1 MDDFV
6 SKSQNGIRRSEYWSD
21 DKYRSQ
27 VFLMQNIR
35 NIWKRRICRKIMVS
49 KIRLIIY
56 IWVLFQNN
64 VKQFNVYSSNDIH
77 GSANISI
84 HSSQQQQLICNI
96 SKFDQNYRI
105 FMLFPNF
112 EWISVEEINIWL
124 RNLLHHFVRFSAGNG
139 R

>member
-56 IWVLFQNN
+56 IWVLFRNN

-124 RNLLHHFVRFSAGNG
+124 RNLLHHFVRFCAGNG

>member
-6 SKSQNGIRRSEYWSD
+6 SKSQNGIRRSD

-35 NIWKRRICRKIMVS
+35 NIWKRRICRKIMVP

-56 IWVLFQNN
+56 ILVLFRNN

-84 HSSQQQQLICNI
+84 QANIVGPTAAIDLQHLKIRSKLSHFYVI
-96 SKFDQNYRI
+96 SKFW
-105 FMLFPNF
+105 MNF
-112 EWISVEEINIWL
+112 GGRNKHLAPKFTTSFRSVFCW
-124 RNLLHHFVRFSAGNG
+124 
-139 R
+139 